1 MISMQSQILRYFEN
15 TQSAIWCPGLVSSI
29 IHKSGRYELLED
41 NYTTASVISN
51 RTITPVAILPIPNF
65 STLKLEFLCETHAR
79 LFKRQEVRQIDIDQ
93 FNAPDII
100 KRVSVALH
108 LIAISPQ
115 LLGAVETLAKSIHI
129 IQAEPGFDV
138 SFTDPALPFS
148 IFISIPA
155 DNNYPD
161 FRLAEAIIHESMHL
175 QLSII
180 EKEICL
186 IQDDRPQHYSP
197 WKKMLR
203 PASGIMHALYVFT
216 AIKQWLDILANTSD
230 EHKYARYRIGEI
242 QEEISLLDC
251 KSCYTSLSESGKV
264 LFDNMISSLTS

>member
-1 MISMQSQILRYFEN
+1 MQTQILTFLTD
-15 TQSAIWCPGLVSSI
+15 TQSAIWWPGLVAST
-29 IHKSGRYELLED
+29 IHNSGRYESFAN

-51 RTITPVAILPIPNF
+51 STIASVAILPIARF
-65 STLKLEFLCETHAR
+65 SAVKLEFLCEAHAG
-79 LFKRQEVRQIDIDQ
+79 LFEGQKVRQIDLDQ
-93 FNAPDII
+93 FNAPDVIE
-100 KRVSVALH
+100 RVEFALH

-115 LLGAVETLAKSIHI
+115 LVDVVETLAKSIHI
-129 IQAEPGFDV
+129 IQAEPGFDI

-148 IFISIPA
+148 IFVSIPA
-155 DNNYPD
+155 DNKYPD
-161 FRLAEAIIHESMHL
+161 FRLAESIIHESMHL

-216 AIKQWLDILANTSD
+216 AIKQWLDILANTS
-230 EHKYARYRIGEI
+230 EGREYARYRIGEI
-242 QEEISLLDC
+242 QEELSLLDC
-251 KSCYTSLSESGKV
+251 ESCYTSLSESGKV
-264 LFDNMISSLTS
+264 LFDNMIASLNG